1 MSRSIAPFAA
11 VVSLLL
17 FAPSLAA
24 ADAKSI
30 LDSARDKQAARW
42 AQVQNYTVT
51 IKVIDSGG
59 LQTPIY
65 YEKMSVDGQPTFRMV
80 PPTEYSREASE
91 KAGFPPGKEVM
102 AGMAPGLDMLGDALA
117 QGGGDMPAMDLRG
130 MTSQMSMFA
139 RAAATAPENDGRGD
153 AKQAADDFSKFIS
166 RARLDGTEP
175 VVATSGEPGQKR
187 DAYRLVADNLT
198 DIQLEQPKGDAKFT
212 LDKATLWLDKE
223 QLVPIR
229 LLMEGK
235 VESKGKTTPLTIE
248 KLDLDYKQVGPLY
261 ESHRQVYRL
270 AGMMAGM
277 SEKDRKKMEKAQADM
292 AKAKAQLES
301 MPPDQRAMVEKMMGS
316 QMDKL
321 DAMVSGDAVTS
332 ETEVVSIAINE
343 GPPTPF
349 GPGTLTLGGP
359 AAATYPNALTMAGD
373 SPGAELA
380 VAARLPGS
388 AEATIGLKCAGPFP
402 SSGQITISG
411 ASGHVKIEGGP
422 RVGIEK
428 GTGTI
433 TVTERTPT
441 RIVGTFT
448 ALLTGSGESGT
459 VQFSASGTFDT
470 GAPVGP
476 LKEIRGSPIPVDLLS
491 K

>member
-1 MSRSIAPFAA
+1 
-11 VVSLLL
+11 
-17 FAPSLAA
+17 
-24 ADAKSI
+24 
-30 LDSARDKQAARW
+30 
-42 AQVQNYTVT
+42 
-51 IKVIDSGG
+51 
-59 LQTPIY
+59 
-65 YEKMSVDGQPTFRMV
+65 
-80 PPTEYSREASE
+80 
-91 KAGFPPGKEVM
+91 
-102 AGMAPGLDMLGDALA
+102 
-117 QGGGDMPAMDLRG
+117 
-130 MTSQMSMFA
+130 
-139 RAAATAPENDGRGD
+139 
-153 AKQAADDFSKFIS
+153 
-166 RARLDGTEP
+166 
-175 VVATSGEPGQKR
+175 VATSGEPGQKR

-277 SEKDRKKMEKAQADM
+277 SDKDRKKMEKAQADM
-292 AKAKAQLES
+292 EKARAQLES
-301 MPPDQRAMVEKMMGS
+301 MPPAQRAMVEKMMGS

-349 GPGTLTLGGP
+349 GPGSLTVGGP

-388 AEATIGLKCAGPFP
+388 AEATIGLKCAEPFP
-402 SSGQITISG
+402 SSGQIEISG
-411 ASGHVKIEGGP
+411 ASGHVEIEGGH

-441 RIVGTFT
+441 RIVGPFT